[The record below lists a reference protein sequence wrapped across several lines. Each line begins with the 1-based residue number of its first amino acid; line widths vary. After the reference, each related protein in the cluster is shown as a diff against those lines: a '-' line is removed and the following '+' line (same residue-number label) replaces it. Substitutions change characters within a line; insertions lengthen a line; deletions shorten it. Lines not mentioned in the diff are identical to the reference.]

1 MLSLS
6 LSNCLNYVET
16 FLKGERLEDK
26 EVDDIMTACCDPED
40 DDGMIPY
47 KRT

>member
-1 MLSLS
+1 MLQ
-6 LSNCLNYVET
+6 
-16 FLKGERLEDK
+16 KGERLEDK